1 MPDVDHAE
9 GPQRLPDDRG
19 DNRARS
25 AVGTDRS
32 RAVAMR
38 NASTNTAALI
48 TTDEAS
54 ARIFRIGPSE
64 PDVPRMR

>member
-1 MPDVDHAE
+1 
-9 GPQRLPDDRG
+9 
-19 DNRARS
+19 
-25 AVGTDRS
+25 
-32 RAVAMR
+32 MR